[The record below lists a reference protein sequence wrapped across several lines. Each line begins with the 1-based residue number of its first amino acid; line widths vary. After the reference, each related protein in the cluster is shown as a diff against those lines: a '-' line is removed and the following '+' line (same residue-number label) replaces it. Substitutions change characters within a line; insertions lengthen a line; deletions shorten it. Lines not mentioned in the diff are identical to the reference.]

1 MEVRLE
7 KVCVIYDKKQQKRS
21 KMMFLRLFDSIKE
34 RNLNIK

>member
-7 KVCVIYDKKQQKRS
+7 KVCVIYDKKATKTL